1 MSSYNS
7 DFFRR
12 VVVWN
17 KGDRKLLC
25 LQNHTF
31 QGLRLCT
38 FPSYIRKIRNTD
50 SLLLIFLHALQ
61 VLFVFLPSTDQAA
74 LPNREVLSYTD
85 ATDPCINPGFCAFRQ
100 CSFVENACPV
110 TDPAN
115 QRHVMRNKQTGDL
128 FSFTTRSSRSNI
140 CVLVAASNEETASS
154 QMRSSGSKRSA
165 LRLPLS
171 DAARLKVLLDTV
183 SRLNYS
189 ILRA

>member
-1 MSSYNS
+1 MQQFIYTDVRFYICSFRNFAFLYLRCLIINS

-85 ATDPCINPGFCAFRQ
+85 ATDPCINPGFLRIP
-100 CSFVENACPV
+100 PV
-110 TDPAN
+110 FLC
-115 QRHVMRNKQTGDL
+115 R
-128 FSFTTRSSRSNI
+128 
-140 CVLVAASNEETASS
+140 E
-154 QMRSSGSKRSA
+154 
-165 LRLPLS
+165 RLS
-171 DAARLKVLLDTV
+171 CD
-183 SRLNYS
+183 
-189 ILRA
+189 

>member
-61 VLFVFLPSTDQAA
+61 VTFCFLPSTDQAA

-85 ATDPCINPGFCAFRQ
+85 ATDPCINPGFLRIPPVFL
-100 CSFVENACPV
+100 CSRNACPV

-165 LRLPLS
+165 LAI
-171 DAARLKVLLDTV
+171 AAF
-183 SRLNYS
+183 
-189 ILRA
+189 